1 MLKIIKQ
8 LDILSG
14 KTLEYMLQFPF
25 TTKPF
30 YLMDK
35 DGHELENAENK
46 YQLAT
51 SLLKTIF
58 KEDLFNC
65 DDDEKCQTIASDAIV
80 IDFMGVMRPLTAVVL
95 IGVNTFG
102 ELCDR
107 FLKIIISYGTLSE
120 EIHVVME
127 NYRAISIKSA
137 TRNKRQKRFGK
148 LCNVV
153 SEDQLL
159 PDMREFWD
167 RMENKRSIQKMCE
180 ILH

>member
-51 SLLKTIF
+51 SLLKPLSKKIY
-58 KEDLFNC
+58 
-65 DDDEKCQTIASDAIV
+65 
-80 IDFMGVMRPLTAVVL
+80 LTAMMM
-95 IGVNTFG
+95 
-102 ELCDR
+102 
-107 FLKIIISYGTLSE
+107 K
-120 EIHVVME
+120 
-127 NYRAISIKSA
+127 
-137 TRNKRQKRFGK
+137 
-148 LCNVV
+148 NVKPLLQM
-153 SEDQLL
+153 QLL
-159 PDMREFWD
+159 L
-167 RMENKRSIQKMCE
+167 
-180 ILH
+180 ILWG

>member
-1 MLKIIKQ
+1 
-8 LDILSG
+8 
-14 KTLEYMLQFPF
+14 
-25 TTKPF
+25 
-30 YLMDK
+30 
-35 DGHELENAENK
+35 
-46 YQLAT
+46 
-51 SLLKTIF
+51 
-58 KEDLFNC
+58 
-65 DDDEKCQTIASDAIV
+65 
-80 IDFMGVMRPLTAVVL
+80 MGVMRPLTAVVL

-107 FLKIIISYGTLSE
+107 FLKIILSYGKLSE

-159 PDMREFWD
+159 PDMRAFWD
-167 RMENKRSIQKMCE
+167 RMENKRSIQKF
-180 ILH
+180 L